1 MLSVTYMEK
10 GMTNVLKWEVL
21 TLDPDELL
29 IVKIL
34 STNSENIQGIRLSVE
49 KDALMNIGIE
59 SVRTYWIYQ
68 V

>member
-1 MLSVTYMEK
+1 
-10 GMTNVLKWEVL
+10 MTNVLKWEVL

>member
-1 MLSVTYMEK
+1 MEK